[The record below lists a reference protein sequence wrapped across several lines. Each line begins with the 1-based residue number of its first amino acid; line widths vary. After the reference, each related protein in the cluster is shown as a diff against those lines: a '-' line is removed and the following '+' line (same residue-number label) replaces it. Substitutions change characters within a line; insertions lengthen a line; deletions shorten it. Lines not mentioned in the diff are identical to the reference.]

1 MKFPSL
7 FFHLIYQNYNQ
18 LLTIRRCREPQPM
31 GERKFLERTQSTIHA
46 ESESRIIHARNK
58 TASTWWPD
66 NSRMRIDNRMKSATA
81 RRDIGRDVD
90 FPVTTRRGVDKGR
103 LIFSTADDETQH
115 TRDEPR
121 RSTRRWNNG
130 RFTSGPDRKPGDD

>member
-1 MKFPSL
+1 MKFLSL

-31 GERKFLERTQSTIHA
+31 GERKFLAQRGSQSTIHA

-115 TRDEPR
+115 TR
-121 RSTRRWNNG
+121 RWNNE